1 LHVEGRDTSSIFYLY
16 LCLQHEASLVST
28 SFCFSFPQ
36 QASSAV
42 LQSKER
48 QFKSPN
54 FRVKKNYEFVAF
66 LILIVFHENPA
77 IKRQYLVCFS
87 PMLKGGIVN
96 RLRRN
101 WSSFLISVSAQPVR
115 YLKQRSWFRS
125 RCNRKYVKIYHCY
138 EFKTKLQL
146 RSQSWRKRDNLEQE
160 FYFVFY
166 SVLCWSYFWNTS
178 CHYHCFNFKEDN
190 YHQLVFWLLLLLLL
204 LLLSSLGISHFWIVL
219 SLSSQKWST

>member
-1 LHVEGRDTSSIFYLY
+1 MGPWTVKQLKKFAEEMKSKKTSKPRNLHVEGRDTSSIFYLY
-16 LCLQHEASLVST
+16 LCLQHEDSLVST

-101 WSSFLISVSAQPVR
+101 
-115 YLKQRSWFRS
+115 
-125 RCNRKYVKIYHCY
+125 
-138 EFKTKLQL
+138 
-146 RSQSWRKRDNLEQE
+146 
-160 FYFVFY
+160 
-166 SVLCWSYFWNTS
+166 
-178 CHYHCFNFKEDN
+178 
-190 YHQLVFWLLLLLLL
+190 
-204 LLLSSLGISHFWIVL
+204 
-219 SLSSQKWST
+219 